1 MQEGRLL
8 SAAAATSARGGR
20 GGGGGLCVM
29 RIKRLS
35 PEERERA
42 VADKEINEKKVGERE
57 GHGEAGGPNGLR
69 AAATAQSSYHALS
82 SLLWWCHRASCT

>member
-8 SAAAATSARGGR
+8 SAVAATSARGGR

-42 VADKEINEKKVGERE
+42 VADKEINEKKVGERPTGRQADQTDLE
-57 GHGEAGGPNGLR
+57 RQPRPSPPIMH
-69 AAATAQSSYHALS
+69 
-82 SLLWWCHRASCT
+82 